1 MTRTRD
7 KLNEAQY
14 FLNRMEETQKSINA
28 STANS
33 RNAFRYDLNAF
44 ITAARSITY
53 AMQKDFKRVSGFE
66 DWYEVK
72 QDEMRND
79 EVMSFFHEQRNISI
93 HQGSIEP
100 KGHTMITITE
110 NLGISDSVSITE
122 TNADG
127 SEETVVPQPEQTHPT
142 NENLAEVKIEQEWF
156 FDKFLPNNV
165 LTVCNVQIAK
175 LRQIVNEC
183 ESQFSISKD

>member
-14 FLNRMEETQKSINA
+14 FLNRMEETQKSANA
-28 STANS
+28 GTPSA
-33 RNAFRYDLNAF
+33 RDAFKYDLNAF
-44 ITAARSITY
+44 ITAARSVTY
-53 AMQKDFKRVSGFE
+53 VMQKDFKRVPGFE

-79 EVMSFFHEQRNISI
+79 EVMLFFHKQRNITI

-100 KGHTMITITE
+100 IGHTMITVTE

-127 SEETVVPQPEQTHPT
+127 TEEKVGSQPDQIQQA
-142 NENLAEVKIEQEWF
+142 NENQTEVKLEQEWF

-165 LTVCNVQIAK
+165 LTVCNVQITK